1 MRYIGK
7 ELWGRM
13 ESETF
18 RLIVVGGER
27 ERERELD
34 IWIEIKGF

>member
-27 ERERELD
+27 ERERER
-34 IWIEIKGF
+34 ES